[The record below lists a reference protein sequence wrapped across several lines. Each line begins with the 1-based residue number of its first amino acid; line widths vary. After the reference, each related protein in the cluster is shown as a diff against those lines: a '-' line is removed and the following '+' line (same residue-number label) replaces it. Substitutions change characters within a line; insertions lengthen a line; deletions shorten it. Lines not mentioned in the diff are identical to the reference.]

1 MSLAEFYDRVI
12 NWPGK
17 TGLIAALS
25 VVVALVL
32 IAAVLLAFGKLRRF
46 ARGLGII
53 SLVLL
58 MLVLWFFHEQ
68 TITDRQGPHVTVI
81 RYTHSGWVRLQVDF
95 ILVTV
100 PIVAVYVMASVL
112 LTTRRWLRAEVPRL
126 LKMGRRHSVQKEYAA
141 ALREYNQAI
150 RTAPDLGEPY
160 YRRGAL
166 YHSMGETAL
175 ALADYDRAIER
186 DPRLAAAYLQR
197 GKIRTERGDFDDA
210 LADFGELMILQ
221 ANDPGA
227 YLHRGICLMKKGM
240 LTEAAVDLE
249 RVLKLTNHSDFSEP
263 AKNYLRIC
271 QDQNQASFPPTS
283 DNGSPLLPAPTQ
295 PRAHDLNR

>member
-1 MSLAEFYDRVI
+1 MSLAQFYDRVI

-17 TGLIAALS
+17 TGLVAALS
-25 VVVALVL
+25 VAGGLFL
-32 IAAVLLAFGKLRRF
+32 IAVVLLAFGKLRRF

-58 MLVLWFFHEQ
+58 MGVLWFFHEQ
-68 TITDRQGPHVTVI
+68 TITEKQGPHVTLI
-81 RYTHSGWVRLQVDF
+81 RYTHSGLVRLQVDA
-95 ILVTV
+95 ILITV
-100 PIVAVYVMASVL
+100 PVVALYVMASVL
-112 LTTRRWLRAEVPRL
+112 LATNRWLRAQVPGL
-126 LKMGRRHSVQKEYAA
+126 LKMGRRHSAQKDYAA
-141 ALREYNQAI
+141 ALREYNRAI
-150 RTAPDLGEPY
+150 KNAPDLGEPY

-197 GKIRTERGDFDDA
+197 GKIRTDSGDFDNA
-210 LADFGELMILQ
+210 LADFGQLMILQ

-227 YLHRGICLMKKGM
+227 YLHRGICLVKKGM
-240 LTEAAVDLE
+240 LNEAAVDLQ

-271 QDQNQASFPPTS
+271 QNQDQPSGPPWS
-283 DNGSPLLPAPTQ
+283 PNGSPTLPSPTQ